1 MPGNINS
8 TFAARLAALRCTTD
22 GFVSAAQF
30 NELLL
35 LIQTGQITSV
45 VGGTFRTNG
54 SSRALIITPS
64 NGGKT
69 TLGAGTPYAVDATH
83 IGVTAEVGYC
93 GSASVTYAGTPSAAL
108 TAGDIC
114 LHWTFD
120 ATTGDVT
127 GVSLFFGTALANTA
141 TDFYQPIGS
150 VTSGGVV
157 TPTKISPDNA
167 QFYICGSVSYISS
180 AP

>member
-1 MPGNINS
+1 MLS
-8 TFAARLAALRCTTD
+8 SSLMCRYSALMAA
-22 GFVSAAQF
+22 
-30 NELLL
+30 
-35 LIQTGQITSV
+35 
-45 VGGTFRTNG
+45 
-54 SSRALIITPS
+54 SSCR
-64 NGGKT
+64 
-69 TLGAGTPYAVDATH
+69 
-83 IGVTAEVGYC
+83 
-93 GSASVTYAGTPSAAL
+93 TPSAAL